1 MINEPKPA
9 LKAIASNLRAVH
21 KLLLDYEKSI
31 YEKTFGRIENPYQL
45 LHLAME
51 DPQFAWLRALSG
63 EMVHMDEVRLN
74 RAGVTETD
82 LRMIGTRI
90 RALVTTDRQQTT
102 FQEHY
107 ALAKEA
113 DPAVV
118 IAHAEL
124 MKSLPEAPA
133 VELFLSAGEEQDSKD
148 PLPGAIR
155 PGTLVPGNGD
165 KGYFAL
171 GAIEERGLLAGVS
184 LKSVRF
190 ANETVLGL
198 ASVPMEWTANEEQA
212 IADAWTPVIVQA
224 GTGASIARTPSA
236 DGVLVCLF
244 VRQEEIG
251 GDPSMEIKASI
262 EENEWLLL
270 ADAEQ
275 LNNHIDVYA
284 RISPPNA
291 SLDVPTKP
299 DHDVLIY
306 VVAGSIEIDGVPVPD
321 SRLALVRHP
330 EKLVVQSTSETMF
343 FAILVNPE
351 ARITRAGSVAR

>member
-1 MINEPKPA
+1 MTTDPKAA
-9 LKAIASNLRAVH
+9 LKTIATNLRAVH
-21 KLLLDYEKSI
+21 KLLLDYEKAI
-31 YEKTFGRIENPYQL
+31 YEKSFGRIENPYQL

-51 DPQFAWLRALSG
+51 DPQFAWLRSMSA

-74 RAGVTETD
+74 RDGVTETD

-90 RALVTTDRQQTT
+90 RALVTTNRQPTT

-113 DPAVV
+113 DPGVV
-118 IAHAEL
+118 MAHGQL
-124 MKSLPEAPA
+124 MKSLPEPPT
-133 VELFLSAGEEQDSKD
+133 VELFLSAGGEQDSKD

-165 KGYFAL
+165 KGYYAL
-171 GAIEERGLLAGVS
+171 GAIEERGLLANVP
-184 LKSVRF
+184 LKSVRY

-198 ASVPMEWTANEEQA
+198 ASVPMEWNTNDEDATAE
-212 IADAWTPVIVQA
+212 AWTPVVVQA
-224 GTGASIARTPSA
+224 GSGATIARKPSA

-251 GDPSMEIKASI
+251 GEASMLIQESI

-270 ADAEQ
+270 ADSGK
-275 LNNHIDVYA
+275 LNNRIDVYA
-284 RISPPNA
+284 HIAPPE
-291 SLDVPTKP
+291 SVLEVPTKP
-299 DHDVLIY
+299 GNDVLIY
-306 VVAGSIEIDGVPVPD
+306 VVAGSIEIDGVPVLD

-330 EKLVVQSTSETMF
+330 ERLTVQSKSDTMF
-343 FAILVNPE
+343 FAILLNPD
-351 ARITRAGSVAR
+351 AKITRAGSVAR